1 MKISELTIRQGN
13 VEVEGTI
20 KEIGEPRSFDR
31 FGRQIRV
38 ADAILEDD
46 SGTIK
51 LTLWNDDI
59 DNFKAGDKVRV
70 VNGYVNE
77 FQGEKQLTSGKFGK
91 LEKVGE
97 GEASESSEEPS
108 TEEESSTEEPAEES
122 EEEATEEEP
131 AEESVEE
138 LSTEA
143 PVEEPSTETPEEE
156 SEEA

>member
-1 MKISELTIRQGN
+1 MKISELQIRQGN
-13 VEVEGTI
+13 VDVEGTI

-31 FGRQIRV
+31 FGKQIRV

-59 DNFKAGDKVRV
+59 DQFKVGDNVKI

-97 GEASESSEEPS
+97 GEAGES
-108 TEEESSTEEPAEES
+108 TEEQTEAPAESAEPEAPIEEKIEAPAEE
-122 EEEATEEEP
+122 A
-131 AEESVEE
+131 A
-138 LSTEA
+138 
-143 PVEEPSTETPEEE
+143 
-156 SEEA
+156 